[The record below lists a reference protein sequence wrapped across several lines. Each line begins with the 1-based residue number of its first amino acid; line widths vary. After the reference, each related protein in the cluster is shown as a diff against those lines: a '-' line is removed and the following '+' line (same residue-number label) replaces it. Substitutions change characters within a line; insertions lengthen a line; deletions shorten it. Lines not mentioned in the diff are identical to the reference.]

1 MRDGASNIIGWIK
14 NSFIDFPGTVS
25 TVLFF
30 SGCNLRCPYCH
41 NPGIVLNASPE
52 EIPFEHIRAFLEK
65 RKGMIEG
72 VVLSGGEPT
81 IHPGLLDIVKDIRAL
96 GYLIKLDTNG
106 LRPGVIRA
114 VAPDYLALDVKTL
127 PGNYTA
133 LLKSPYADSPERLA
147 SSIEIA
153 RLMGDNA
160 EVRITAAPG
169 IIDRTV
175 ITELAAL
182 LKGVRNVFVQPMQTR
197 AELLDPAMRERGP
210 VLLSELTAY
219 REILLKHVDR
229 CEIRG
234 DGGGR

>member
-41 NPGIVLNASPE
+41 NPGIVLNSSPE
-52 EIPFEHIRAFLEK
+52 EISFGLIRTFLEK
-65 RKGMIEG
+65 RKGTIEG

-81 IHPGLLDIVKDIRAL
+81 IHPGLLDIVKGIRAL

-127 PGNYTA
+127 PSNYPA
-133 LLKSPYADSPERLA
+133 LLKSPYVDTPERLA
-147 SSIEIA
+147 ASIEIA

-169 IIDRTV
+169 IIDRMV
-175 ITELAAL
+175 IIELAAL
-182 LKGVRNVFVQPMQTR
+182 LKGIRNVFLQPMQTR

-210 VLLSELTAY
+210 IPLSELTAY
-219 REILLKHVDR
+219 REILLKQVDR

-234 DGGGR
+234 EGGNR